1 MADFKPIETVY
12 NGYRF
17 RSRLEARWAV
27 FFDAMGIEYQYEP
40 EGFNIGGRYYL
51 PDFYLP
57 WWHCYVEIKPDKKT
71 AFDVGARCCIDLF
84 NAMPGIITM
93 LCAGDPMTDKMYVF
107 CNDLTDGSGGGPN
120 AWQIAFLEGA
130 QWEHGGYTKHW
141 IGIVADGSRGDRT
154 FYTSDWVAA
163 DIDNAHGIKS
173 YRSRFD
179 NAKIIA
185 RQARF
190 EHGETPKPPKKTSL

>member
-1 MADFKPIETVY
+1 MADLKPIETFY

-27 FFDAMGIEYQYEP
+27 FFDACGIPYQYEP
-40 EGFNIGGRYYL
+40 EGFNINGHYYL

-57 WWHCYVEIKPDKKT
+57 WWRCYVEIKPDEKDS
-71 AFDVGARCCIDLF
+71 FDVGARNCISLF

-93 LCAGDPMTDKMYVF
+93 LCAGDPMTNKMYVF

-130 QWEHGGYTKHW
+130 QWDYGGYTKHG
-141 IGIVADGSRGDRT
+141 IGIVADGTRGDRS
-154 FYTSDWVAA
+154 FYTSDWKRASV
-163 DIDNAHGIKS
+163 DNAYGIKS
-173 YRSRFD
+173 YRNNFD
-179 NAKIIA
+179 DAKMKA

-190 EHGETPKPPKKTSL
+190 EHGETPNTTRRY